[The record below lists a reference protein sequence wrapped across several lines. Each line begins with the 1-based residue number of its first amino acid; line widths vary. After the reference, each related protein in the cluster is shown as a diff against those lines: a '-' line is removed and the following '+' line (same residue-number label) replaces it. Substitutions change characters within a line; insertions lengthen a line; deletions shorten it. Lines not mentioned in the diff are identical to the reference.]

1 MKKLKWIILILI
13 IIIFIIFLLIFFKK
27 LFKELKIG
35 NNMSSQEIVDYILN
49 ISSYNAN
56 ITIEVNSNKNSNKYI
71 INQEYISPNSNKQEI
86 IEPSNIAG
94 VRIIKDENGIT
105 VENTKLNLSNIYENY
120 DYITDNCLDLSTFIN
135 DYNNSSKS
143 KYEEKDGQI
152 VMKTES
158 QNSNIYTKYK
168 TLYVDKEKRKP
179 IRLEVKDNNK
189 KCKIN
194 IQYNKVE
201 IN

>member
-168 TLYVDKEKRKP
+168 TLYVDKEKRKL